1 MTSYDLIWLL
11 IEQLLK
17 DKETKSEDKSQKE
30 V

>member
-17 DKETKSEDKSQKE
+17 DKETESEDKSQKE
-30 V
+30 D

>member
-17 DKETKSEDKSQKE
+17 DKETKSEGKSQKE
-30 V
+30 D